1 MESLVSAKYKK
12 ESHSGNLWHCILK
25 RHIKNACCL
34 RNMHMSYM
42 RYQDRYTSSARKQ
55 AKLNT
60 IATYALPVGVSD
72 ANE

>member
-12 ESHSGNLWHCILK
+12 ESHSGNLWHRILK

-42 RYQDRYTSSARKQ
+42 RYQDRYITSACTQ
-55 AKLNT
+55 AKLNETAT
-60 IATYALPVGVSD
+60 IAVPVGAGD
-72 ANE
+72 TNE